1 MRTAFLR
8 QIARAAG
15 NKTFGMNRRQFLETT
30 LAAGAAMLLPP
41 GRLWAAGMKPR
52 VVVIGAGFSGL
63 CAADQLRQAGAEVT
77 VLEARKRV
85 GGRVFSNSR
94 FVRGTTV
101 EFGGELIGTNHAVWQ
116 AQAKRFG
123 LELAELPDDPSGQS
137 PILVG
142 GRTFSG
148 KDAEKLW
155 DSLDQ
160 AMQEMNGDARKIDA
174 LEPWKN
180 PRAEMLDRTSLAEAA
195 ARWPSDPE
203 ARAAALMVLSND
215 NGLWPDR
222 ASYLGILAAIQGG
235 GVERYWEESE
245 THRCVGGNQQLAMK
259 LAAAVGEERIRQ
271 DAPVEAVE
279 LKDSGAVVR
288 TRGGQIH
295 EADAVVLAVP
305 PSVWDRIQFRPEV
318 PADMRPSVGP
328 NLKVLA
334 ELSRP
339 VWKEA
344 KLNPTFLTDR
354 EIGMTWQG
362 NAKPSTEDPNLTCL
376 VGFSGGQAAQDFL
389 RLSEADRKKRFGE
402 IATSFF
408 PRYPDCVGK
417 VAVSA
422 WPEEEWTKC
431 GYSSP
436 TLGQVTTV
444 YPRLM
449 KGLRDR
455 LFFAGEH
462 THLPFHGYMEGALQ
476 SGVRV
481 AKQVAGILNLN
492 HA

>member
-1 MRTAFLR
+1 
-8 QIARAAG
+8 
-15 NKTFGMNRRQFLETT
+15 
-30 LAAGAAMLLPP
+30 
-41 GRLWAAGMKPR
+41 
-52 VVVIGAGFSGL
+52 
-63 CAADQLRQAGAEVT
+63 
-77 VLEARKRV
+77 
-85 GGRVFSNSR
+85 VFSNSR

-101 EFGGELIGTNHAVWQ
+101 EFGAELIGTNHAVWQ

-123 LELAELPDDPSGQS
+123 LELAELPDDPYGQS
-137 PILVG
+137 PILIG

-155 DSLDQ
+155 DSLDR
-160 AMQEMNGDARKIDA
+160 AMQEMNGDARTIDPI
-174 LEPWKN
+174 EPWKS

-195 ARWPSDPE
+195 ARWPADPE
-203 ARAAALMVLSND
+203 ARAAALLVLSND

-222 ASYLGILAAIQGG
+222 ASYLGILALIQGG
-235 GVERYWEESE
+235 GVERFWEESE

-271 DAPVEAVE
+271 DAPVEEVE

-288 TRGGQIH
+288 TRGGESH

-305 PSVWDRIQFRPEV
+305 PSVWGRIQFHPVVPEE
-318 PADMRPSVGP
+318 MRPSVGP

-344 KLNPTFLTDR
+344 KLNPAFLTDR

-362 NAKPSTEDPNLTCL
+362 NARPSTEDPNLTCL

-389 RLSEADRKKRFGE
+389 RLSQADRKKRFGE

-449 KGLRDR
+449 KGFRDR

-462 THLPFHGYMEGALQ
+462 THLAFHGYMEGALQ
-476 SGVRV
+476 SGVRA
-481 AKQVAGILNLN
+481 AKQVARALNLT
-492 HA
+492 A

>member
-1 MRTAFLR
+1 
-8 QIARAAG
+8 
-15 NKTFGMNRRQFLETT
+15 
-30 LAAGAAMLLPP
+30 
-41 GRLWAAGMKPR
+41 
-52 VVVIGAGFSGL
+52 
-63 CAADQLRQAGAEVT
+63 
-77 VLEARKRV
+77 
-85 GGRVFSNSR
+85 
-94 FVRGTTV
+94 
-101 EFGGELIGTNHAVWQ
+101 
-116 AQAKRFG
+116 
-123 LELAELPDDPSGQS
+123 
-137 PILVG
+137 
-142 GRTFSG
+142 
-148 KDAEKLW
+148 
-155 DSLDQ
+155 
-160 AMQEMNGDARKIDA
+160 MQEMNGDARMIDP
-174 LEPWKN
+174 LEPWKS

-195 ARWPSDPE
+195 ARWPADPE
-203 ARAAALMVLSND
+203 ARAAALLVLSND

-222 ASYLGILAAIQGG
+222 ASYLGILALIQGG
-235 GVERYWEESE
+235 GVERFWEESE

-271 DAPVEAVE
+271 DAPVEEVE

-288 TRGGQIH
+288 TRGGESH

-305 PSVWDRIQFRPEV
+305 PSVWGRIQFHPVVPEE
-318 PADMRPSVGP
+318 MRPSVGP

-344 KLNPTFLTDR
+344 KLNPAFLTDR

-362 NAKPSTEDPNLTCL
+362 NARPSTEDPNLTCL

-389 RLSEADRKKRFGE
+389 RLSQADRKKRFGE

-449 KGLRDR
+449 KGFRDR

-462 THLPFHGYMEGALQ
+462 THLAFHGYMEGALQ
-476 SGVRV
+476 SGVRA
-481 AKQVAGILNLN
+481 AKQVAKALNLT
-492 HA
+492 A

>member
-1 MRTAFLR
+1 MKTTLLR
-8 QIARAAG
+8 KIARAAG
-15 NKTFGMNRRQFLETT
+15 NETFGMNRRRFLETT

-41 GRLWAAGMKPR
+41 GRLWAAGAKPR
-52 VVVIGAGFSGL
+52 VVVIGAGFAGL
-63 CAADQLRQAGAEVT
+63 TTADQLRQAGAEVT

-101 EFGGELIGTNHAVWQ
+101 EFGAELIGTNHALWQ

-123 LELAELPDDPSGQS
+123 LELAELPDDPASQS
-137 PILVG
+137 PIQLG

-155 DSLDQ
+155 ESLDR
-160 AMQEMNGDARKIDA
+160 AMQEMNGDARTIDA
-174 LEPWKN
+174 LEPWKS
-180 PRAEMLDRTSLAEAA
+180 PRAEILDRTSLAAAA
-195 ARWPSDPE
+195 ARWPADQE
-203 ARAAALMVLSND
+203 ARAAALLVFSND
-215 NGLWPDR
+215 NGLWPDQ
-222 ASYLGILAAIQGG
+222 ASYLGILAEIQGG
-235 GVERYWEESE
+235 GLERFWEESE
-245 THRCVGGNQQLAMK
+245 THRCVGGNQQLALK
-259 LAAAVGEERIRQ
+259 LATAVGEERIRQ
-271 DAPVEAVE
+271 DTPVEAVE
-279 LKDSGAVVR
+279 LKDSGVVVR
-288 TRGGQIH
+288 TRGGKKH

-305 PSVWDRIQFRPEV
+305 PSVWDRIQFDPV
-318 PADMRPSVGP
+318 MPAEMRPSVGP
-328 NLKVLA
+328 TLKVLA

-339 VWKEA
+339 VWKDA
-344 KLNPTFLTDR
+344 QLNPAVLTDR

-362 NAKPSTEDPNLTCL
+362 NARPSTEDPNLTCL

-408 PRYPDCVGK
+408 PRYPECVGK
-417 VAVSA
+417 VAISA

-449 KGLRDR
+449 EGLRNR
-455 LFFAGEH
+455 LVFAGEH
-462 THLPFHGYMEGALQ
+462 THLPFQGFMEGALQ
-476 SGVRV
+476 SGVRA
-481 AKQVAGILNLN
+481 AKQVAGMLNLRK
-492 HA
+492 A